1 MTHRVYSR
9 DPQAK
14 AHGRIRSATSS
25 LTQDAALGA
34 KVDDLFNDQEI
45 TRKFEALNDSQL
57 SFNRLPRPRIL
68 VARAV
73 TLAGTSPG

>member
-1 MTHRVYSR
+1 VTHRVYSR

-45 TRKFEALNDSQL
+45 KVLFKDDTAKT
-57 SFNRLPRPRIL
+57 
-68 VARAV
+68 AV
-73 TLAGTSPG
+73 GEVESI